1 MDFEL
6 SDEQRLLVDSARAFA
21 TRELAPHAADWDR
34 DHHFPVDV
42 IKQAAEQGYLALYIK
57 EDDGGLGLSRLSAS
71 LIFEQLSAGC
81 IATTAFL
88 TIHNM
93 ASWML
98 ASFADQALKDAW
110 LPRLVSG
117 ELLAS
122 YCLTEP
128 DAGSDAAHLRTRA
141 KRDGDDYVLDGS
153 KCFISGAGS
162 TDVLIVMA
170 RTGEDSGA
178 KGVSCFLVPA
188 DAEGVKYGRNELKMG
203 WRAQPTRTITFEGVR
218 IPAANRI
225 GPEGQGF
232 VYAMKGLDGGR
243 INIASCSLGA
253 AQAALE
259 QSLRYVEER
268 KQFGKPLSDF
278 QSLQFKLADMLTDL
292 TASRQMV
299 RLAAHKLDHG
309 HSEASLYC
317 AMAKRFAT
325 DHCFT
330 LCNEALQL
338 HGGYGYLN
346 DYPLERWV
354 RDSRVHQILE
364 GTNEIMR
371 VIIARRLLDQGG
383 MLDRLL

>member
-6 SDEQRLLVDSARAFA
+6 SEEQRLLVDSARAFA
-21 TRELAPHAADWDR
+21 AAELTPHAAEWDR
-34 DHHFPVDV
+34 EHHFPVDV
-42 IKQAAEQGYLALYIK
+42 IKRAAEQGYLALYLP
-57 EDDGGLGLSRLSAS
+57 EEDGGLGLSRLSAS
-71 LIFEQLSAGC
+71 LIFEQLAAGC

-98 ASFADQALKDAW
+98 ASFGDQALKDAW
-110 LPRLVSG
+110 LPRLTSG
-117 ELLAS
+117 QLLAS

-141 KRDGDDYVLDGS
+141 RREGDDYVLDGS

-170 RTGEDSGA
+170 RTGEDGA
-178 KGVSCFLVPA
+178 KGISCFLVPG
-188 DAEGVKYGRNELKMG
+188 DAPGVKYGRNELKMG
-203 WRAQPTRTITFEGVR
+203 WRAQPTRTIAFEGVR
-218 IPAANRI
+218 IPAGNRI

-268 KQFGKPLSDF
+268 KQFGKALAEF
-278 QSLQFKLADMLTDL
+278 QALQFKLADMLTDL

-299 RLAAHKLDHG
+299 RLAAAKLDARHP
-309 HSEASLYC
+309 EATLYC

-330 LCNEALQL
+330 VCNEALQL

-371 VIIARRLLDQGG
+371 VIIARRLLEQGG
-383 MLDRLL
+383 MLDQLL

>member
-6 SDEQRLLVDSARAFA
+6 SDEQRLLTDSARAFA
-21 TRELAPHAADWDR
+21 ARELAPHAADWDR
-34 DHHFPVDV
+34 DHHFPVEV
-42 IKQAAEQGYLALYIK
+42 IRRAAEQGYLALYIA
-57 EDDGGLGLSRLSAS
+57 EEDGGLGLSRLSSS
-71 LIFEQLSAGC
+71 LIFEQLAAGC
-81 IATTAFL
+81 VATTAYL

-93 ASWML
+93 ATWML
-98 ASFADQALKDAW
+98 ASFADQALKDTW
-110 LPRLVSG
+110 LPGLISG
-117 ELLAS
+117 QTLAS

-128 DAGSDAAHLRTRA
+128 DAGSDAANLRTRA
-141 KRDGDDYVLDGS
+141 RREGADYAIDGS

-170 RTGEDSGA
+170 RTGEDGA
-178 KGVSCFLVPA
+178 KGISCFLVPA
-188 DAEGVKYGRNELKMG
+188 DAPGVRYGRNEDKMG
-203 WRAQPTRTITFEGVR
+203 WKAQPTRTIAFEGVR
-218 IPAANRI
+218 IPASHRI
-225 GPEGQGF
+225 GPEGEGF

-243 INIASCSLGA
+243 LNIASCSLGA

-259 QSLRYVEER
+259 QSLRYAEER
-268 KQFGKPLSDF
+268 KQFGKALSEF
-278 QSLQFKLADMLTDL
+278 QALQFKLADMLTSL

-309 HSEASLYC
+309 HGEASLYC

-325 DHCFT
+325 DHCFEV
-330 LCNEALQL
+330 CNEALQL

-354 RDSRVHQILE
+354 RDARVHQILE

-371 VIIARRLLDQGG
+371 VIIARRLLLQGG

>member
-6 SDEQRLLVDSARAFA
+6 SDEQRLLTDSARAFA
-21 TRELAPHAADWDR
+21 ARELAPHAADWDR
-34 DHHFPVDV
+34 EQHFPVEV
-42 IKQAAEQGYLALYIK
+42 IRRAAEQGYLALYLR
-57 EDDGGLGLSRLSAS
+57 EEDGGLGLSRLSSS
-71 LIFEQLSAGC
+71 LIFEQLAAGC
-81 IATTAFL
+81 VATTAYL

-93 ASWML
+93 ATWML

-110 LPRLVSG
+110 LPGLINGQS
-117 ELLAS
+117 LAS

-141 KRDGDDYVLDGS
+141 RRDGDDYVIDGS

-162 TDVLIVMA
+162 TQVLIVMA
-170 RTGEDSGA
+170 RTGEDGA
-178 KGVSCFLVPA
+178 KGISCFLVPA
-188 DAEGVKYGRNELKMG
+188 DAPGVRYGRNEDKMG
-203 WRAQPTRTITFEGVR
+203 WKAQPTRTITFEGVR
-218 IPAANRI
+218 IPASHRI
-225 GPEGQGF
+225 GPEGEGF
-232 VYAMKGLDGGR
+232 VYAMKGLNGGR
-243 INIASCSLGA
+243 LNIASCSLGA
-253 AQAALE
+253 AQAAL
-259 QSLRYVEER
+259 QQILRYVEER
-268 KQFGKPLSDF
+268 KQFGKPLSQF
-278 QSLQFKLADMLTDL
+278 QALQFKLADMLTDL

-309 HSEASLYC
+309 HGEASLYC

-325 DHCFT
+325 DHCFNV
-330 LCNEALQL
+330 CNEALQL

-354 RDSRVHQILE
+354 RDARVHQILE

-371 VIIARRLLDQGG
+371 VIVARRLLLQGG

>member
-6 SDEQRLLVDSARAFA
+6 SEEQRLLVDSARAFA
-21 TRELAPHAADWDR
+21 AAELTPHAAEWDR
-34 DHHFPVDV
+34 EHHFPVDV
-42 IKQAAEQGYLALYIK
+42 IKRAAEQGYLALYLP
-57 EDDGGLGLSRLSAS
+57 EEDGGLGLSRLSAS
-71 LIFEQLSAGC
+71 LIFEQLAAGC

-98 ASFADQALKDAW
+98 ASFGDQALKDAW
-110 LPRLVSG
+110 LPRLTSG
-117 ELLAS
+117 QLLAS

-141 KRDGDDYVLDGS
+141 RRDGDDYVLDGS

-170 RTGEDSGA
+170 RTGEDGA
-178 KGVSCFLVPA
+178 RGISCFLVPG
-188 DAEGVKYGRNELKMG
+188 DAPGVKYGRNELKMG
-203 WRAQPTRTITFEGVR
+203 WRAQPTRTISFEGVR
-218 IPAANRI
+218 IPAGNRI

-268 KQFGKPLSDF
+268 KQFGKALAEF
-278 QSLQFKLADMLTDL
+278 QALQFKLADMLTDL

-299 RLAAHKLDHG
+299 RLAAAKLDARHP
-309 HSEASLYC
+309 EATLYC

-330 LCNEALQL
+330 VCNDALQL

-371 VIIARRLLDQGG
+371 VITARRLLEQGG

>member
-1 MDFEL
+1 MNFEL

-34 DHHFPVDV
+34 DHHFPLEV
-42 IKQAAEQGYLALYIK
+42 IRQAADQGYLALYID
-57 EDDGGLGLSRLSAS
+57 EADGGLGLSRLSAS

-81 IATTAFL
+81 VATTAFL

-98 ASFADQALKDAW
+98 ASFADQALKDSW
-110 LPRLVSG
+110 LPRLISG

-141 KRDGDDYVLDGS
+141 RLEDDHYVIDGS

-170 RTGEDSGA
+170 RTGDEGA
-178 KGVSCFLVPA
+178 KGISCFLVPA
-188 DAEGVKYGRNELKMG
+188 DAPGVKYGRNELKMG
-203 WRAQPTRTITFEGVR
+203 WRAQPTRSITFEGVR
-218 IPAANRI
+218 IPAGNRI
-225 GPEGQGF
+225 GPAGQGF

-268 KQFGKPLSDF
+268 KQFGKPLASF
-278 QSLQFKLADMLTDL
+278 QALQFKLADMLTQL

-299 RLAAHKLDHG
+299 RLAAHKVDHQ
-309 HSEASLYC
+309 HPEASLYC

-325 DHCFT
+325 DQCFE

>member
-1 MDFEL
+1 MDFDL
-6 SDEQRLLVDSARAFA
+6 SQDQRLLVDSAHAFA
-21 TRELAPHAADWDR
+21 RKELAPHAADWDR

-42 IKQAAEQGYLALYIK
+42 IRNAAAQGFLGLYID
-57 EDDGGLGLSRLSAS
+57 EDDGGLGLSRLCSA
-71 LIFEQLSAGC
+71 LIFEQLAAGC
-81 IATTAFL
+81 VATTAFIS
-88 TIHNM
+88 IHNM
-93 ASWML
+93 AVWML
-98 ASFADQALKDAW
+98 ASFAEQALKDAW
-110 LPRLVSG
+110 LPGLISG

-128 DAGSDAAHLRTRA
+128 DAGSDAANLRTRA
-141 KRDGDDYVLDGS
+141 KRDGDDYLLNGS
-153 KCFISGAGS
+153 KCFISGAGA
-162 TDVLIVMA
+162 TEVLIVMA
-170 RTGEDSGA
+170 RTGEAGA
-178 KGVSCFLVPA
+178 KGISCFLVPA
-188 DAEGVKYGRNELKMG
+188 NTAGITYGRNELKMG
-203 WRAQPTRTITFEGVR
+203 WCAQPTRTITFTNVR
-218 IPAANRI
+218 IPASNRI

-259 QSLRYVEER
+259 QSQRYVEER
-268 KQFGKPLSDF
+268 KQFGQQLSEF
-278 QSLQFKLADMLTDL
+278 QSVQFKLADMLTDL

-299 RLAAHKLDHG
+299 RLAADKLDKQ

-325 DHCFT
+325 DHCFN

-371 VIIARRLLDQGG
+371 VIIARRLLQQDGV
-383 MLDRLL
+383 LARLL

>member
-6 SDEQRLLVDSARAFA
+6 SDEQRLFTDSARAFA
-21 TRELAPHAADWDR
+21 ARELTPHAADWDR
-34 DHHFPVDV
+34 EHHFPIEV
-42 IKQAAEQGYLALYIK
+42 IRRAAEQGYLALYLR
-57 EDDGGLGLSRLSAS
+57 EEDGGLGLSRLSSS
-71 LIFEQLSAGC
+71 LIFEQLAAGC
-81 IATTAFL
+81 VATTAYL

-93 ASWML
+93 ATWML

-110 LPRLVSG
+110 LPGLINGQS
-117 ELLAS
+117 LAS

-128 DAGSDAAHLRTRA
+128 DAGSDAANLRTRA
-141 KRDGDDYVLDGS
+141 RRDGGDYVIDGS

-170 RTGEDSGA
+170 RTGEDGA
-178 KGVSCFLVPA
+178 KGISCLLVPA
-188 DAEGVKYGRNELKMG
+188 DAPGVRYGRNEDKMG
-203 WRAQPTRTITFEGVR
+203 WKAQPTRTITFEGVR
-218 IPAANRI
+218 VPASNRI
-225 GPEGQGF
+225 GPEGEGF
-232 VYAMKGLDGGR
+232 VYAMRGLDGGR
-243 INIASCSLGA
+243 LNIASCSLGA

-268 KQFGKPLSDF
+268 KQFGKALSQF
-278 QSLQFKLADMLTDL
+278 QALQFKLADMLTDL

-309 HSEASLYC
+309 HGEASLYC

-325 DHCFT
+325 DHCFDV
-330 LCNEALQL
+330 CNQALQL

-354 RDSRVHQILE
+354 RDARVHQILE

-371 VIIARRLLDQGG
+371 VIIARRLLVQGG

>member
-6 SDEQRLLVDSARAFA
+6 SDEQRLFTDSARAFA
-21 TRELAPHAADWDR
+21 ARELTPHAADWDR
-34 DHHFPVDV
+34 EHHFPIEV
-42 IKQAAEQGYLALYIK
+42 IRRAAEQGYLALYLR
-57 EDDGGLGLSRLSAS
+57 EEDGGLGLSRLSSS
-71 LIFEQLSAGC
+71 LIFEQLAAGC
-81 IATTAFL
+81 VATTAYL

-93 ASWML
+93 ATWML

-110 LPRLVSG
+110 LPGLINGQS
-117 ELLAS
+117 LAS

-128 DAGSDAAHLRTRA
+128 DAGSDAANLRTRA
-141 KRDGDDYVLDGS
+141 RRDGGDYVIDGS

-170 RTGEDSGA
+170 RTGEDGA
-178 KGVSCFLVPA
+178 KGISCLLVPA
-188 DAEGVKYGRNELKMG
+188 DAPGVRYGRNEDKMG
-203 WRAQPTRTITFEGVR
+203 WKAQPTRTITFEGVR
-218 IPAANRI
+218 IPVSNRI
-225 GPEGQGF
+225 GPEGEGF
-232 VYAMKGLDGGR
+232 VYAMRGLDGGR
-243 INIASCSLGA
+243 LNIASCSLGA

-268 KQFGKPLSDF
+268 KQFGKALSQF
-278 QSLQFKLADMLTDL
+278 QALQFKLADMLTDL

-309 HSEASLYC
+309 HGEASLYC

-325 DHCFT
+325 DHCFDV
-330 LCNEALQL
+330 CNQALQL

-354 RDSRVHQILE
+354 RDARVHQILE

-371 VIIARRLLDQGG
+371 VIIARRLLLQGG

>member
-1 MDFEL
+1 MDFDLTE
-6 SDEQRLLVDSARAFA
+6 EQRLLVDSARAFA

-34 DHHFPVDV
+34 DHHFPVEV
-42 IKQAAEQGYLALYIK
+42 IKQAAEQGYLALYID
-57 EDDGGLGLSRLSAS
+57 EADGGLGLSRLSAA
-71 LIFEQLSAGC
+71 LIFEQLAAGC
-81 IATTAFL
+81 VATTAFI

-93 ASWML
+93 ACWML
-98 ASFADQALKDAW
+98 ASFADPALKAQW
-110 LPRLVSG
+110 LPRLIGG

-141 KRDGDDYVLDGS
+141 RREGDHYVIDGS

-162 TDVLIVMA
+162 TEVLIVMA
-170 RTGEDSGA
+170 RTGQEGA
-178 KGVSCFLVPA
+178 KGISCFLVPG
-188 DAEGVKYGRNELKMG
+188 DAEGVKYGLNELKMG
-203 WRAQPTRTITFEGVR
+203 WRAQPTRTISFEGVR
-218 IPAANRI
+218 VPAGNRI

-268 KQFGKPLSDF
+268 KQFGKPLSEF
-278 QSLQFKLADMLTDL
+278 QALQFKLADMLTDL

-299 RLAAHKLDHG
+299 RLAAHKLDHR

-371 VIIARRLLDQGG
+371 VIIARNATTDS
-383 MLDRLL
+383 

>member
-1 MDFEL
+1 MDFDLTE
-6 SDEQRLLVDSARAFA
+6 EQRLLVDSARAFA

-34 DHHFPVDV
+34 DHHFPVQV
-42 IKQAAEQGYLALYIK
+42 IKQAAEQGYLALYID
-57 EDDGGLGLSRLSAS
+57 EEDGGLGLSRLSAA
-71 LIFEQLSAGC
+71 LIFEQLAAGC
-81 IATTAFL
+81 VATTAFI

-93 ASWML
+93 ACWML
-98 ASFADQALKDAW
+98 ASFADPALKEQW
-110 LPRLVSG
+110 LPRLIGG

-141 KRDGDDYVLDGS
+141 RREGDDYVIDGS

-162 TDVLIVMA
+162 TEVLIVMA
-170 RTGEDSGA
+170 RTGQEGA
-178 KGVSCFLVPA
+178 KGISCFLVPG

-203 WRAQPTRTITFEGVR
+203 WRAQPTRTISFEGVR
-218 IPAANRI
+218 VPAGNRI

-268 KQFGKPLSDF
+268 KQFGKPLSEF
-278 QSLQFKLADMLTDL
+278 QALQFKLADMLTDL

-299 RLAAHKLDHG
+299 RLAAHKLDHR

-325 DHCFT
+325 DHCFN

-371 VIIARRLLDQGG
+371 VIIARRLLEQDG

>member
-6 SDEQRLLVDSARAFA
+6 SDEQRLLVDSARQFA
-21 TRELAPHAADWDR
+21 SRELAPHAADWDR

-42 IKQAAEQGYLALYIK
+42 IKRAAEQGYLALYIG
-57 EDDGGLGLSRLSAS
+57 EEDGGLGLSRLSAS

-93 ASWML
+93 AAWML

-170 RTGEDSGA
+170 RTGEDNGA

-218 IPAANRI
+218 IPAGNRI

-278 QSLQFKLADMLTDL
+278 QSVQFKLADMLTDL

-325 DHCFT
+325 DHCFN

>member
-6 SDEQRLLVDSARAFA
+6 SDEQRLLVESARQFA
-21 TRELAPHAADWDR
+21 SRELAPHAADWDR

-42 IKQAAEQGYLALYIK
+42 IKRAAEQGYLALYIN
-57 EDDGGLGLSRLSAS
+57 EEDGGLGLSRLSAS

-98 ASFADQALKDAW
+98 ASFADQTLKDAW

-170 RTGEDSGA
+170 RTGDESGA

-218 IPAANRI
+218 IPAGNRI

-299 RLAAHKLDHG
+299 RLAAHKLDHA

-325 DHCFT
+325 DHCFN

>member
-1 MDFEL
+1 MDLEL
-6 SDEQRLLVDSARAFA
+6 TEEQRLLVDSARAFA
-21 TRELAPHAADWDR
+21 SKELAPHAADWDR
-34 DHHFPVDV
+34 DHHFPVEV
-42 IKQAAEQGYLALYIK
+42 IKRAAEQGYLALYLK
-57 EDDGGLGLSRLSAS
+57 EEDGGLGLSRLSSS

-81 IATTAFL
+81 VATTAFL

-110 LPRLVSG
+110 LPRLSSG

-128 DAGSDAAHLRTRA
+128 DAGSDAANLRTRA
-141 KRDGDDYVLDGS
+141 RRDGDDYVIDGS

-162 TDVLIVMA
+162 TQVLIVMA
-170 RTGEDSGA
+170 RTGEDGA
-178 KGVSCFLVPA
+178 KGVSCFLVPG

-203 WRAQPTRTITFEGVR
+203 WRAQPTRTISFEGVR
-218 IPAANRI
+218 IPASNRI

-268 KQFGKPLSDF
+268 KQFGKALSTF
-278 QSLQFKLADMLTDL
+278 QALQFKLADMLTDL

-299 RLAAHKLDHG
+299 RLAAHKLDQSHG
-309 HSEASLYC
+309 EASLYC

-330 LCNEALQL
+330 VCNEALQL

-371 VIIARRLLDQGG
+371 VIIARRLLNQGG

>member
-6 SDEQRLLVDSARAFA
+6 SDEQRLLTDSARAFA

-34 DHHFPVDV
+34 DHHFPVEV
-42 IKQAAEQGYLALYIK
+42 IRRAAEQGYLALYIA
-57 EDDGGLGLSRLSAS
+57 EEDGGLGLSRLSSA
-71 LIFEQLSAGC
+71 LIFEQLAAGC
-81 IATTAFL
+81 VATTAYL

-93 ASWML
+93 ATWML
-98 ASFADQALKDAW
+98 ASFADPALKDAW
-110 LPRLVSG
+110 LPGLISG
-117 ELLAS
+117 QSLAS

-128 DAGSDAAHLRTRA
+128 DAGSDAANLRTRA
-141 KRDGDDYVLDGS
+141 RRDGDEYVIDGS

-170 RTGEDSGA
+170 RSGEDGA
-178 KGVSCFLVPA
+178 KGISCFLVPA
-188 DAEGVKYGRNELKMG
+188 DAPGVRYGRNEDKMG
-203 WRAQPTRTITFEGVR
+203 WKAQPTRTITFEGVR
-218 IPAANRI
+218 IPASHRI
-225 GPEGQGF
+225 GPEGEGF

-243 INIASCSLGA
+243 LNIASCSLGA

-268 KQFGKPLSDF
+268 KQFGKPLSQF
-278 QSLQFKLADMLTDL
+278 QALQFKLADMLTDL

-309 HSEASLYC
+309 HGEASLYC

-325 DHCFT
+325 DHCFNV
-330 LCNEALQL
+330 CNEALQL

-354 RDSRVHQILE
+354 RDARVHQILE

-371 VIIARRLLDQGG
+371 VIVARRLLLQGG

>member
-21 TRELAPHAADWDR
+21 ARELAPHAGDWDR

-42 IKQAAEQGYLALYIK
+42 IKRAAEQGYLALYLK
-57 EDDGGLGLSRLSAS
+57 EEDCGLGLSRLSSA
-71 LIFEQLSAGC
+71 LIFEQLAAGC
-81 IATTAFL
+81 VATTAFI

-93 ASWML
+93 ATWML
-98 ASFADQALKDAW
+98 ASFAEQALKDVW
-110 LPRLVSG
+110 LTRLASG

-141 KRDGDDYVLDGS
+141 RRDGEDYVLDGS

-170 RTGEDSGA
+170 RSGEDSGA
-178 KGVSCFLVPA
+178 KGISCFLVPA

-203 WRAQPTRTITFEGVR
+203 WRAQPTRTISFEGVR
-218 IPAANRI
+218 IPAGNRI

-259 QSLRYVEER
+259 QSLRYVDER
-268 KQFGKPLSDF
+268 KQFGKPLSEF
-278 QSLQFKLADMLTDL
+278 QALQFKLADMLTDL

-299 RLAAHKLDHG
+299 RLAAHKLDQGHG
-309 HSEASLYC
+309 EASLYC

-325 DHCFT
+325 DHCFN

>member
-6 SDEQRLLVDSARAFA
+6 SEEQRLLVDSARAFA
-21 TRELAPHAADWDR
+21 AAELTPHAAEWDR
-34 DHHFPVDV
+34 EHHFPVDV
-42 IKQAAEQGYLALYIK
+42 IKRAAEQGYLALYLPV
-57 EDDGGLGLSRLSAS
+57 EDGGLGLSRLSAS
-71 LIFEQLSAGC
+71 LIFEQLAAGC

-88 TIHNM
+88 TLHNM

-98 ASFADQALKDAW
+98 ASFGDQALKDAW
-110 LPRLVSG
+110 LPRLTSG
-117 ELLAS
+117 QLLAS

-128 DAGSDAAHLRTRA
+128 DAGSDAAHLRTLARRA
-141 KRDGDDYVLDGS
+141 GDDYVLDAS
-153 KCFISGAGS
+153 KCFLSGAGS

-170 RTGEDSGA
+170 RTGEDGA
-178 KGVSCFLVPA
+178 RGISCFLVPG
-188 DAEGVKYGRNELKMG
+188 DAPGVKYGRNELKMG
-203 WRAQPTRTITFEGVR
+203 WRAQPTRTISFEGVR
-218 IPAANRI
+218 IPAGNRI

-268 KQFGKPLSDF
+268 KQFGKALAEF
-278 QSLQFKLADMLTDL
+278 QALQFKLADMLTDL

-299 RLAAHKLDHG
+299 RLAAAKLDARHP
-309 HSEASLYC
+309 EATLYC

-330 LCNEALQL
+330 VCNEALQL

-371 VIIARRLLDQGG
+371 VITARRLLEQGG

>member
-6 SDEQRLLVDSARAFA
+6 SDEQRLLVDSARQFA
-21 TRELAPHAADWDR
+21 GRELAPHAADWDR

-42 IKQAAEQGYLALYIK
+42 IKRAAEQGYLALYIN

-188 DAEGVKYGRNELKMG
+188 AAEGVKYGRNELKMG

-218 IPAANRI
+218 IPAGNRI

>member
-21 TRELAPHAADWDR
+21 SKELAPHAADWDR
-34 DHHFPVDV
+34 DHHFPVEV
-42 IKQAAEQGYLALYIK
+42 IKRAAEQGYLALYLK
-57 EDDGGLGLSRLSAS
+57 EEDGGLGLSRLSSS

-81 IATTAFL
+81 VATTAFL

-110 LPRLVSG
+110 LPRLSSG

-128 DAGSDAAHLRTRA
+128 DAGSDAANLRTRA
-141 KRDGDDYVLDGS
+141 RRDGDDYVIDGS

-162 TDVLIVMA
+162 TQVLIVMA
-170 RTGEDSGA
+170 RTGEDGA
-178 KGVSCFLVPA
+178 KGVSCFLVPG

-203 WRAQPTRTITFEGVR
+203 WRAQPTRTISFEGVR
-218 IPAANRI
+218 IPAGNRI

-268 KQFGKPLSDF
+268 KQFGKALSTF
-278 QSLQFKLADMLTDL
+278 QALQFRLADMLTDL

-299 RLAAHKLDHG
+299 RLAAHKLDQSHG
-309 HSEASLYC
+309 EASLYC

-330 LCNEALQL
+330 VCNEALQL